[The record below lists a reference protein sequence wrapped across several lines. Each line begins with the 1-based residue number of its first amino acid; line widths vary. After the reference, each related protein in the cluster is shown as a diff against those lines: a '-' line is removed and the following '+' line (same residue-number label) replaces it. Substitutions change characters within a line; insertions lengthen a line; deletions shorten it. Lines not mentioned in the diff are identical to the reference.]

1 LVTKK
6 IPRTDTINYQFP
18 GECQMII
25 TDLNVMESVEGAAVI
40 GGSGGKTS
48 RSVTVKRNF
57 KTTLDN
63 SLKSKVDVDGNF
75 ASGSFSADAVGR
87 DTFTD
92 GYVKVK
98 TTPGSSHSSGGAVAA
113 TGGGKGH

>member
-1 LVTKK
+1 LQRKFPEPTKS
-6 IPRTDTINYQFP
+6 INQFP

-40 GGSGGKTS
+40 GGGGGKGS
-48 RSVTVKRNF
+48 RNVTVNRKFR
-57 KTTLDN
+57 TSVDN
-63 SLKSKVDVDGNF
+63 SLKSKVDIDGNF
-75 ASGSFSADAVGR
+75 ASGDFSADAYGK

-113 TGGGKGH
+113 TGGGRK

>member
-1 LVTKK
+1 
-6 IPRTDTINYQFP
+6 
-18 GECQMII
+18 MII

-40 GGSGGKTS
+40 GGGGKGGS
-48 RSVTVKRNF
+48 GNVSFKRRSSSVV
-57 KTTLDN
+57 DN
-63 SLKSKVDVDGNF
+63 SLKSRVDLDGNYAGGTF
-75 ASGSFSADAVGR
+75 DADAYGR

-113 TGGGKGH
+113 TGGGKYGKY